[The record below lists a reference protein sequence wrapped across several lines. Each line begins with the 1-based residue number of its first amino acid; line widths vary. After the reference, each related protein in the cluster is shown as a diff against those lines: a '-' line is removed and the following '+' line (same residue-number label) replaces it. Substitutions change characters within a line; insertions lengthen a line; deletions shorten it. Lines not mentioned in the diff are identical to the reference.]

1 MTAQLAIWLL
11 LTDVNRVIRGGP
23 MEDFTPHEIA
33 LMEKMTSEHKA
44 LMEKLS
50 PQERKSMADNVKLE
64 NIDLIQSWIG
74 TDKEIEDLLFWD
86 RGGKFDDLE
95 WQRLKPLD
103 GTTAALFEEA
113 REHFARLKAKAVES
127 QRRSDLTL
135 YSQFNDGLLFT
146 GLAGAVRCSS
156 SGKRDDQGDYFKG
169 IEWRCI
175 GSVEEDINSI
185 TVYPVSST
193 EYEVHFGNRMN
204 GEGSGVLVNTADSY
218 SLLQLV
224 QLSEKVLPQQG
235 FATRVTNE
243 RGEALTL
250 DARAIRKAAGEG
262 DRLSCGDELRLFASA
277 RVVGV
282 KKALELGDR
291 LSFRF
296 YERYGLETEGHKIG
310 RTYRNFF
317 IMRDDNFEQFLP
329 EAPVNE
335 RGLILLTATLV
346 CRRCRREIKEFRD
359 FAKANPHMKSVLV
372 NLASPQSKFYERV
385 FGDMGGGDAN
395 SFRKTAAGVT
405 PFIIVYSADENG
417 ILKYREYIS
426 TGKAENTPSLI
437 KNAPRLQGYF

>member
-1 MTAQLAIWLL
+1 
-11 LTDVNRVIRGGP
+11 
-23 MEDFTPHEIA
+23 MEDFTPHELA
-33 LMEKMTSEHKA
+33 LMEKMTPQHKA
-44 LMEKLS
+44 LMAKLTL
-50 PQERKSMADNVKLE
+50 QERKSMAENVKLE

-74 TDKEIEDLLFWD
+74 SDTEIQALLFWD
-86 RGGKFDDLE
+86 RGGKFNDED

-103 GTTAALFEEA
+103 GVTAALFQEA
-113 REHFARLKAKAVES
+113 EEHFAQLKERAVES

-135 YSQFNDGLLFT
+135 YSQFNGGLLFT
-146 GLAGAVRCSS
+146 GLAGAVRCDSA
-156 SGKRDDQGDYFKG
+156 GRRDDRGEHFRG

-175 GSVEEDINSI
+175 GSVEDDINSI

-193 EYEVHFGNRMN
+193 GYEVHFGSRMN
-204 GEGSGVLVNTADSY
+204 GEGAGILVNAADSY

-224 QLSEKVLPQQG
+224 QLSEKVLPQHG
-235 FATRVTNE
+235 FETKVTNE
-243 RGEALTL
+243 KREVLTL

-262 DRLSCGDELRLFASA
+262 ERLSYGNALRLFASA
-277 RVVGV
+277 RVESVE
-282 KKALELGDR
+282 KALEMADQ

-296 YERYGLETEGHKIG
+296 YERYGLETEAYKIG
-310 RTYRNFF
+310 GKYGNFF
-317 IMRDDNFEQFLP
+317 IMRDDNFDQFLP
-329 EAPVNE
+329 ETSVKDK
-335 RGLILLTATLV
+335 GLILITATLA

-405 PFIIVYSADENG
+405 PFIIVYRADENG
-417 ILKYREYIS
+417 ILQYREYIS

-437 KNAPRLQGYF
+437 KNAPRLQAYF